1 MQKQQYEIEVED
13 SFNHISYKTWQKI
26 IRSIPKLVIRRYAY
40 EDVQFLFN
48 IMYWSGLRPAEAIKL
63 HKEDFHLKTRKIDL
77 FGTKTK
83 HYDSAIIRTQFVD
96 EIKPWLDSKGNGPLF
111 PKLIYKTLYRWM
123 KKLGIMCEVIA
134 WTTSRKV
141 TKEMTVC
148 HAPRK
153 SIGKN
158 LLAGVHKG
166 PDGQSYTILEVSKLL
181 RHSSPTMTE
190 EHYLNVDDMALRR
203 RY

>member
-1 MQKQQYEIEVED
+1 M
-13 SFNHISYKTWQKI
+13 
-26 IRSIPKLVIRRYAY
+26 
-40 EDVQFLFN
+40 QFLFN
-48 IMYWSGLRPAEAIKL
+48 IMYWSGLRPSEAIKL

-77 FGTKTK
+77 YETKTK

-96 EIKPWLDSKGNGPLF
+96 DLKIWLGSKDDGPLF
-111 PKLIYKTLYRWM
+111 PGLIYKTLYRWM

-134 WTTSRKV
+134 WTTPRKI

-158 LLAGVHKG
+158 LLAGVHRA
-166 PDGQSYTILEVSKLL
+166 PDGGTYTILEVSKLL
-181 RHSSPTMTE
+181 RHADPLMTE
-190 EHYLNVDDMALRR
+190 KHYLNVDDMALRR